1 VRRDRTDRHG
11 AKPNKSLSLARPHK
25 KQQKQKKAFFRF
37 DFLSLAETRRSA
49 TAAAFLCSLNVT
61 MGTGESKHHGRGG
74 ASGGGA
80 GATKKRS
87 TPRSVFQPEQL
98 LYIDSAWKHM
108 HPDANNTIAPDAL
121 QVRIFFL
128 WFFICVKRQK
138 QLPLLFSSLF
148 PSSLFVP

>member
-1 VRRDRTDRHG
+1 
-11 AKPNKSLSLARPHK
+11 
-25 KQQKQKKAFFRF
+25 
-37 DFLSLAETRRSA
+37 LSLAETRRSA

-121 QVRIFFL
+121 QVRIFFFVVFYL
-128 WFFICVKRQK
+128 CKTAKTASSSLLFPLPF
-138 QLPLLFSSLF
+138 LPLCTLNVDEIHYATSRLLGS
-148 PSSLFVP
+148 